1 MLECCFLQLI
11 QLCTE
16 IIRVS
21 VNLLTLVTD
30 TEKVVKK
37 RKIQEYLEIYSLI
50 TYIFYH
56 LWTVTIWYKGNNLAV
71 QVNKTIFFAYI
82 SHNLG
87 FLFLKKE
94 Y

>member
-94 Y
+94 C